1 MIVRTKVIEALERK
15 RAPFQ
20 AYLDQQ
26 KLVGAR
32 ARTALAQFL
41 KLSAGEIDARLA
53 AREEEHPMRVGA
65 RPTAE
70 LDLTSDLCLPFD
82 EVWANQQEA
91 RAWALRTL
99 TNRPVAAVDGSQ
111 IAPAKEFS
119 MAVGALQIG
128 WYINYHTQGG
138 KYIKDVDFDV
148 ITPGELEPVTSE
160 SDRTGGTSVFPDW
173 YLNQQRFVRE
183 CGKIADLMLAWSPH
197 EQKPLFLFDGSFVIS
212 FAGQMLP
219 DRARPYITAVT
230 DLLEVSKTT
239 RIPVVAFVDTSY
251 SRDLAALIEW
261 MNNDEPRRGL
271 TDARMLGD
279 QLPHWGDRSPLFW
292 CDRDDTLSREA
303 RGDFYR
309 DVAFCYM
316 RLTADGDPVRVEMP
330 RWMVEEGV
338 AEDALCLV
346 RAEAVVGNGYP
357 WALETADALAVL
369 RMEDRER
376 FHQLF
381 EQFARQYDIVM
392 QRTTKTQSKLMR
404 RPAQRAG
411 GAS

>member
-20 AYLDQQ
+20 AYIEQQ
-26 KLVGAR
+26 KNAR
-32 ARTALAQFL
+32 VRAHTALAHFLQF
-41 KLSAGEIDARLA
+41 SAAEIDARLA
-53 AREEEHPMRVGA
+53 AREEEHTMRVGA

-70 LDLTSDLCLPFD
+70 LDQTSDLCLPFG
-82 EVWANQQEA
+82 EAWEHQQEA

-111 IAPAKEFS
+111 IAPARELS
-119 MAVGALQIG
+119 VAVGALQIG
-128 WYINYHTQGG
+128 WYINYHAQGG
-138 KYIKDVDFDV
+138 KYIKDVDFEV
-148 ITPGELEPVTSE
+148 ITPGELEPATGE
-160 SDRTGGTSVFPDW
+160 SDRIGGMTVFPDW

-183 CGKIADLMLAWSPH
+183 CDKIGELMLSWPEAT
-197 EQKPLFLFDGSFVIS
+197 EKPLFLFDGSFVIS

-219 DRARPYITAVT
+219 ERARPYVEAVT
-230 DLLEVSKTT
+230 RLLEISKSTQ
-239 RIPVVAFVDTSY
+239 IPVVAFVDSSY
-251 SRDLAALIEW
+251 SRDLAALIDW
-261 MNNDEPRRGL
+261 MNDTEPRRGL
-271 TDARMLGD
+271 TDARLLNE

-292 CDRDDTLSREA
+292 CDRDDTLSRE
-303 RGDFYR
+303 GNGSFYR

-330 RWMVEEGV
+330 RWMVEDGV
-338 AEDALCLV
+338 TEDALCLV

-381 EQFARQYDIVM
+381 EQFARQYGISL
-392 QRTTKTQSKLMR
+392 QRTTKMQSKLVR
-404 RPAQRAG
+404 RPAQRAS
-411 GAS
+411 A

>member
-20 AYLDQQ
+20 AYLEQQ
-26 KLVGAR
+26 ERVGAR

-41 KLSAGEIDARLA
+41 QLSAEEIDARLA
-53 AREEEHPMRVGA
+53 ARETEHAIRAGA

-70 LDLTSDLCLPFD
+70 LDLTSDLCLPFG
-82 EVWANQQEA
+82 EVWENQQEA

-111 IAPAKEFS
+111 IAPAKEIS
-119 MAVGALQIG
+119 LAVGALQIG
-128 WYINYHTQGG
+128 WYVNYHAQGG
-138 KYIKDVDFDV
+138 KYIKDVDFEV
-148 ITPGELEPVTSE
+148 ITPGELEPETSE
-160 SDRTGGTSVFPDW
+160 SDRTGGSTVFPDW

-183 CGKIADLMLAWSPH
+183 CEKIADLMLGWPEQ

-219 DRARPYITAVT
+219 ERARPYIDAVT
-230 DLLEVSKTT
+230 GLLEISKTT
-239 RIPVVAFVDTSY
+239 RIPVVAFIDSSY
-251 SRDLAALIEW
+251 SRDLAALIDW
-261 MNNDEPRRGL
+261 MSNDEPRRGL
-271 TDARMLGD
+271 TDARLLDD

-292 CDRDDTLSREA
+292 CDRDDTLSREGNGA
-303 RGDFYR
+303 FYR
-309 DVAFCYM
+309 DVAFCYL
-316 RLTADGDPVRVEMP
+316 RLTGDGDPVRVEMP
-330 RWMVEEGV
+330 RWMVEDGV

-376 FHQLF
+376 FLQLF
-381 EQFARQYDIVM
+381 EQFARQYGLGM
-392 QRTTKTQSKLMR
+392 QRTTKMQSKLMR
-404 RPAQRAG
+404 RPAQRA
-411 GAS
+411 SI